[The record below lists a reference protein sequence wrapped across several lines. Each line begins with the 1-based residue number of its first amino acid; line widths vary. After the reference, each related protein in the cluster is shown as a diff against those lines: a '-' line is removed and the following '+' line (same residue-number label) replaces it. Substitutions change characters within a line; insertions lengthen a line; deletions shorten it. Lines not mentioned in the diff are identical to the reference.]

1 MSDEWN
7 MQDAYTRQKSKI
19 IRARKP
25 RARRRVVICSHQADS
40 PLYVGLVSDL
50 VICKFR
56 KKYGHTWHRISL
68 MRQGVTKQ

>member
-56 KKYGHTWHRISL
+56 KKVWPYMTPNIFNETRCH
-68 MRQGVTKQ
+68 